1 MNEAVKKLYALLQA
15 PHHHWVAYDAGRAYS
30 HSQFINDVRLCMAQ
44 INHYPHH
51 TYLLFVEHSYSF
63 AVNFIALLMRQ
74 KDIVL
79 TANNKPEWI
88 AQIDTHYDAVIGES
102 SLNPL
107 LSGDHFVSTNLQRAV
122 DNLMLPEV
130 LTSKILF
137 FTSGSTSKPKL
148 ITKSITHILMEVSTI
163 DRLFGESIANCQFF
177 ATVSHHHIY
186 GLIFRLLW
194 PLLYGHSFYSRIV
207 LYQEELADLCRDNP
221 NICLISSPAFLSRQD
236 TNLDS
241 ISIKKCFSSGSL
253 LSQQAAQLAHQQLGV
268 FPVEV
273 FGSTETGG
281 IGYRQQSN
289 LNQHWTLFPGI
300 DIYKPPNQPAILTS
314 PYLEQNIALD
324 DDIEL
329 LDNQH
334 FKLLGRKDRVVK
346 IEEKRVSLNA
356 IEHTLNASP
365 LIKEAKI
372 VVLQHHRIF
381 LGAII
386 VLNEQGREFLETNK
400 KQSLNQLFKSQLAEI
415 YETVAIPRKWRYLD
429 CLPFNTQGKLP
440 LDELKALF

>member
-1 MNEAVKKLYALLQA
+1 MNEAVEKLHNLLQA
-15 PHHHWVAYDAGRAYS
+15 PHNYWVAYDAEHAYS
-30 HSQFINDVRLCMAQ
+30 HSQFIHDVHLCMAH

-63 AVNFIALLMRQ
+63 AVNFIALLMLQ

-88 AQIDTHYDAVIGES
+88 AQIDTHYDAIIGET

-107 LSGDHFVSTNLQRAV
+107 VSGDQFVNTKLNETVNNLI
-122 DNLMLPEV
+122 LPEV
-130 LTSKILF
+130 LTSKVLF

-148 ITKSITHILMEVSTI
+148 ITKSITHILMEVGAI
-163 DRLFGESIANCQFF
+163 DRLFGESVANCQFL

-194 PLLYGHSFYSRIV
+194 PLIYRHSFYSRIV
-207 LYQEELADLCRDNP
+207 LYQEQLADLCRDNP
-221 NICLISSPAFLSRQD
+221 DICLISSPAFLSRQD

-241 ISIKKCFSSGSL
+241 ISLKTCFSSGSL

-273 FGSTETGG
+273 YGSTETGG

-289 LNQHWTLFPGI
+289 LNQQWTLFPGI
-300 DIYKPPNQPAILTS
+300 HICQPTNQPSILSS
-314 PYLEQNIALD
+314 PYLEQDIALD
-324 DDIEL
+324 DEIEL

-365 LIKEAKI
+365 LIEEAKI
-372 VVLQHHRIF
+372 VVLQHHRTF
-381 LGAII
+381 LGAVV
-386 VLNEQGREFLETNK
+386 VLSEEGRQFLETRQ
-400 KQSLNQLFKSQLAEI
+400 KQSLNRLFKSQLAET
-415 YETVAIPRKWRYLD
+415 YEAVAIPRKWRYLD
-429 CLPFNTQGKLP
+429 DLPLNSQGKLP